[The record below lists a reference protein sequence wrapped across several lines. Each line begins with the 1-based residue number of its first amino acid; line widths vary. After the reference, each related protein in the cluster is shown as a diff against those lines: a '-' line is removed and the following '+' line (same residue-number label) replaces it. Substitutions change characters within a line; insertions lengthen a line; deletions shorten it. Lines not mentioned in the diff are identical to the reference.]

1 MDTILSNQAPWR
13 PPIDLVAEGMWEI
26 ATGESCPECWEML
39 PEQQKE
45 WWRSCATRAVGDWMS
60 CARDADLWGR
70 WGGCTTFGS
79 TLPTRG

>member
-39 PEQQKE
+39 PEQHKE
-45 WWRSCATRAVGDWMS
+45 WWRTCATRALEDWMS
-60 CARDADLWGR
+60 CARNADLWDP
-70 WGGCTTFGS
+70 WGGA
-79 TLPTRG
+79 R

>member
-1 MDTILSNQAPWR
+1 MDTILVIRTLPSTLLPK
-13 PPIDLVAEGMWEI
+13 
-26 ATGESCPECWEML
+26 ECGRSPGKAARVL
-39 PEQQKE
+39 GNASRTAKGG
-45 WWRSCATRAVGDWMS
+45 WRSCATRAVGDWMS

>member
-1 MDTILSNQAPWR
+1 MNTILSNSHPS
-13 PPIDLVAEGMWEI
+13 IDLVAEGMWKI
-26 ATGESCPECWEML
+26 AAGESCPECWEML